1 MLQADSVLAYRKI
14 NKMTRVI
21 CSKDTDFAA
30 LIGKDALLLRGWKLM
45 ISGRK
50 KDNAMTMS
58 DIEIGGA
65 CNSIV
70 NEVKRILA
78 SAPHS
83 LVVKWTEAKYPI
95 FAHHIP
101 CLCALTAVAIGCDVF
116 IGGVKLLGSSNVFKT
131 MTNWKKITNQYI
143 HRC

>member
-1 MLQADSVLAYRKI
+1 MERI
-14 NKMTRVI
+14 
-21 CSKDTDFAA
+21 SKTDFAA
-30 LIGKDALLLRGWKLM
+30 LIGKDTLLLRGWKLK

-65 CNSIV
+65 CNNKF

-83 LVVKWTEAKYPI
+83 SVVKWTEAKYPI
-95 FAHHIP
+95 FAHHLP
-101 CLCALTAVAIGCDVF
+101 CVRALSAVAIGCNVL
-116 IGGVKLLGSSNVFKT
+116 IGGIKSLGSSTVFKT
-131 MTNWKKITNQYI
+131 INNLEKITNQYI